1 MRGVAVAALV
11 LVGAL
16 AVLTAYVLVRSG
28 PDLLTLLSLLVLAVL
43 AFGIFGALRSP
54 RRS

>member
-1 MRGVAVAALV
+1 MRAIAAVALL
-11 LVGAL
+11 LVGVL
-16 AVLTAYVLVRSG
+16 AILTAYVLIRSG

-54 RRS
+54 RS